1 MNEDFLQYI
10 WKFQLFNKVNLF
22 TTSGIPIDI
31 LNPGKQNEH
40 AGPDFFNAKI
50 RIGDTVWAGNVEVHL
65 KASDWIKHHHQT
77 NKSYDNVILHVVF
90 NNDSPVKRN
99 NGEVIPTL
107 ELKDI
112 VIIALFNQYQQLLN
126 NKAWVACESFIKNI
140 DDFIIKAWLNR
151 LLIERMERKA
161 GEITRFLE
169 KNNNNIEQ
177 TFYEF
182 LAQWFGSKYNAEPFF
197 LMAQSLPQNILARHK
212 NNVNQIEAL
221 IFGQAGF
228 LNEDFKDDY
237 PRELAIE
244 YKFLKNKYSL
254 VPNEKH
260 LWKFLRLR
268 PANFPTIRL
277 AQFAQLI
284 YKSTHLFSK
293 IIENADKN
301 AIAKLLDV
309 ETAAYWENHYV
320 FDKPSTKKIKKLGAD
335 AVDLIIINAIVPFI
349 FAYAH
354 INNVPTLIDK
364 GIALLDDIEGEHNQ
378 IIYHWQTLGMPIKS
392 ASETQ
397 ALLELKNNY
406 CQNKK
411 CLSCNLG
418 NHILRSKLN

>member
-1 MNEDFLQYI
+1 MNEDFLQYL
-10 WKFQLFNKVNLF
+10 WKFQLFKKVNLF
-22 TTSGIPIDI
+22 TTTGAPLDI

-50 RIGDTVWAGNVEVHL
+50 RIDDTIWAGNVEVHL
-65 KASDWIKHHHQT
+65 NASDWVKHNHHH

-90 NNDSPVKRN
+90 NNDIPIKRDN
-99 NGEVIPTL
+99 QELIPTL
-107 ELKDI
+107 ELKDNII
-112 VIIALFNQYQQLLN
+112 VDLYNEYQHLLN
-126 NKAWVACESFIKNI
+126 NKTWVACEHFLPNIEGFIKQ
-140 DDFIIKAWLNR
+140 AWLNR

-161 GEITRFLE
+161 GEIVQYLV
-169 KNNNNIEQ
+169 KNNNNLEQ

-212 NNVNQIEAL
+212 NNILQIEAL

-228 LNEDFKDDY
+228 LNEVYNDDY
-237 PRELAIE
+237 PLELTKE
-244 YKFLKNKYSL
+244 YEFLRKKYNL
-254 VPNEKH
+254 NPIEKH

-284 YKSTHLFSK
+284 CKSTHLFSH
-293 IIENADKN
+293 IIENPVMNNITA
-301 AIAKLLDV
+301 LFEV
-309 ETAAYWENHYV
+309 ETSDYWVNHYL
-320 FDKPSTKKIKKLGAD
+320 FDKKSTKKIKKLG
-335 AVDLIIINAIVPFI
+335 VNSIDLITINAIVPFI
-349 FAYAH
+349 FAYAQ
-354 INNVPTLIDK
+354 INNSPELIDK
-364 GIALLDDIEGEHNQ
+364 GIELLDKIKGEYNQ
-378 IIYHWQTLGMPIKS
+378 ITAKWKYLGMPTKT

-418 NHILRSKLN
+418 NHILRSKIK